1 MWTHPIYRPDGSL
14 HAFEIRNLAVW
25 IGTIMNLLRSV
36 DGVTEVR
43 RSHKDDDRVVFLF
56 KGEPYSVLEP
66 WGDNSRYLI
75 GAKDPSPAGGLDLSP
90 VMQAFIAHRG
100 PLHRMYAWLFG
111 SANV

>member
-14 HAFEIRNLAVW
+14 HAFEIRNLTVW

-36 DGVTEVR
+36 DGVTDVR
-43 RSHKDDDRVVFLF
+43 RSHKDDDRVEFLF

-75 GAKDPSPAGGLDLSP
+75 GAKDPKPVGGLDLSP
-90 VMQAFIAHRG
+90 VMKPFILHRG
-100 PLHRMYAWLFG
+100 SLRRMYAFLFG
-111 SANV
+111 SGTV